1 MIVLFACVENS
12 CRSQIAEALAKK
24 ISPHKS
30 NFYSAGSKPSGI
42 INPIAIKLLKSQGV
56 YLTDHRSKDVSE
68 FINIKI
74 DYLILMGCGGQ
85 CPNIVAEERIE
96 WDIPDPKDMEEP
108 EFLNVIENIRGK
120 VKKLIKTIDN
130 EHSL

>member
-42 INPIAIKLLKSQGV
+42 INPMSIKLLKSQGV
-56 YLTDHRSKDVSE
+56 SLTDHRSKDVSE

-74 DYLILMGCGGQ
+74 DYLILMGCGDQ

-130 EHSL
+130 GYSL

>member
-42 INPIAIKLLKSQGV
+42 INPMAIKLLKSQGV

-68 FINIKI
+68 FININI
-74 DYLILMGCGGQ
+74 DYLILMGCGDQ

>member
-1 MIVLFACVENS
+1 MEVLFACVENS
-12 CRSQIAEALAKK
+12 CRSQIAEAIAKK

-42 INPIAIKLLKSQGV
+42 INPMAIKLLKSQGV

-74 DYLILMGCGGQ
+74 DYLILMGCGDQ
-85 CPNIVAEERIE
+85 CPNINAEQRIE
-96 WDIPDPKDMEEP
+96 WDIPDPKDMKEI
-108 EFLNVIENIRGK
+108 EFLNVIENIRDK
-120 VKKLIKTIDN
+120 VQELIETIYN
-130 EHSL
+130 EYSL

>member
-24 ISPHKS
+24 ISPHKFD
-30 NFYSAGSKPSGI
+30 FYSAGSKPSGI
-42 INPIAIKLLKSQGV
+42 INPMAIKLLKSQGV

-74 DYLILMGCGGQ
+74 DYLILMGCGDQ
-85 CPNIVAEERIE
+85 CPNIVAEERVE
-96 WDIPDPKDMEEP
+96 WDIPDPKDMEAP
-108 EFLNVIENIRGK
+108 EFLNVIEIIRGE

-130 EHSL
+130 GYSL